1 MRYTRYLAVALAL
14 AAPCAGRPDGVGGHH
29 GDHGAGHHVEHGAS
43 AASAPSTGYA
53 QPATGYDT
61 PSTGYQEPASS
72 YDSYEQP
79 SYATGSSG
87 YESPSATGY
96 ENYEASAPGYGEV
109 ETSTGGFDMSTLL
122 VPILIIA
129 GLALLFPSVRTVP
142 VTGTGRK
149 RREAGGKHTHCTQ
162 YTDKTDNTPQSLLIK
177 TGPFCGRA
185 ICAPRTNL
193 SCPLTGP
200 AAGRLP
206 TRLVG
211 QRSFARRG
219 KSHLNTGRDMIHI
232 IGCHVSL
239 AMSTGHF
246 FSAFLRQIKRSIKL
260 EFNNVSC
267 TTSPVSTKLAIFPE
281 PGRTCAACPSG
292 ESDSLAPRSG
302 QLPIAAWG
310 GRGTSGAA
318 HPA

>member
-149 RREAGGKHTHCTQ
+149 RREAGGKPTHYTQ
-162 YTDKTDNTPQSLLIK
+162 YTDKTDNTPQSPVIK

-232 IGCHVSL
+232 IGCDVSL

-246 FSAFLRQIKRSIKL
+246 SARFCCQIER
-260 EFNNVSC
+260 
-267 TTSPVSTKLAIFPE
+267 
-281 PGRTCAACPSG
+281 
-292 ESDSLAPRSG
+292 
-302 QLPIAAWG
+302 
-310 GRGTSGAA
+310 
-318 HPA
+318 